1 MQKLAD
7 LRQALL
13 ASGLNIQPE
22 DLTVRVKSG
31 TVRSHYEHPDQ
42 TTNHNMRLE
51 YSAEVLIAEYHGA
64 PSAACWLVAKWLHNA
79 QPGHKPDALKFEADI
94 LDDERA
100 DLLITV
106 SGLTDIYHVHD
117 AADGIHL
124 DACTPPHI
132 DRKVY
137 P

>member
-1 MQKLAD
+1 MQKIAD

-13 ASGLNIQPE
+13 ESGLNIQPE
-22 DLTVRVKSG
+22 DLTVRVKTG

-42 TTNHNMRLE
+42 ATNQNLRLE
-51 YSAEVLIAEYHGA
+51 YSAEVLIVEYHGSPA
-64 PSAACWLVAKWLHNA
+64 AACWMVARWLHNA

-106 SGLTDIYHVHD
+106 SGLTDIYHVRN
-117 AADGIHL
+117 AADGIHM
-124 DACTPPHI
+124 DVCTPTHI